1 MSTKQAGVFD
11 YMLVFMAA
19 VTTVTLG
26 IATIWWVYDSW
37 STELYFNN
45 WWSFLH
51 GMTRFLS
58 ILALIPFG
66 VFIVPPVI
74 IRIIEAIE
82 RVLNSWEARNNVRNN
97 LKQEQAANKP
107 TTF

>member
-1 MSTKQAGVFD
+1 MSRKQAGVFD
-11 YMLVFMAA
+11 YMLAFMAA

-26 IATIWWVYDSW
+26 ITTIWWICESW
-37 STELYFNN
+37 STELYHYN
-45 WWSFLH
+45 WWSFFH

-58 ILALIPFG
+58 ILALIPLG
-66 VFIVPPVI
+66 VFIVPPSI
-74 IRIIEAIE
+74 GRIIEATE
-82 RVLNSWEARNNVRNN
+82 RVLNSWEAQNNVRNN